1 MGYSSVVHLYTI
13 VLALAWTRVNSDS
26 SKEAVRATLLSAQ
39 ARLNE
44 TLPGCPNYGFAPAAV
59 DYLRGKWD
67 SYLGGVDALVYLS
80 CINTIYFGNHIGTY
94 LNEVA
99 CAHESGANFVAVRAI
114 SHEGAH
120 PETPQDQ
127 KTIEQLR
134 QDAFLEALPQ
144 LIVHPNPLPRAEVKA
159 QVAGKCNCQKY
170 CWADPNAAWVR
181 SIPLIRQL
189 MQTASDAYFHH
200 DDRLTSEG
208 TRLDEA
214 RDSIIHPKPNAEF
227 ATYTTPL
234 IEHNTTSF
242 LPLVPDTAIQYRCS
256 DNLGFRYGA
265 MGYGI
270 LPFRAIT
277 KRIKA
282 DDLYI
287 YVLAEQAERTHP
299 NPYCNVILM
308 SLISYIHRR
317 FPASTVVL
325 KRGGDPLL
333 DYVRFINAKTTVCSA
348 STFCFFAGISTRGTT
363 HFPLT
368 NLIIQADPSITNEKN
383 APDFGPNFKW
393 IFETE
398 AIFHFKKA
406 TSELLELLEKDAP

>member
-1 MGYSSVVHLYTI
+1 MVSQIVRFVVSVFLLCLI
-13 VLALAWTRVNSDS
+13 QVNSDVAGDAILS
-26 SKEAVRATLLSAQ
+26 TLISAQ

-44 TLPGCPNYGFAPAAV
+44 TTPACPNYGFAPAAV
-59 DYLRGKWD
+59 DYVRGKWD
-67 SYLGGVDALVYLS
+67 SFLGGVDALIYLS

-94 LNEVA
+94 LNEVS
-99 CAHESGANFVAVRAI
+99 CAYEAGAHFVAVRAV
-114 SHEGAH
+114 SHEGGAH
-120 PETPQDQ
+120 ADIPQDQ
-127 KTIEQLR
+127 KTLEQLR

-144 LIVHPNPLPRAEVKA
+144 VIVNSNPKPRAEIKSH
-159 QVAGKCNCQKY
+159 VASKCNCQKY
-170 CWADPNAAWVR
+170 CWSDANAAWVR
-181 SIPLIRQL
+181 NIPLIRQL
-189 MQTASDAYFHH
+189 LQTASDAYLHH
-200 DDRLTSEG
+200 DKALLSEG
-208 TRLDEA
+208 TKLDSE

-227 ATYTTPL
+227 ATYLTPL
-234 IEHNTTSF
+234 VEHNTTSF
-242 LPLVPDTAIQYRCS
+242 LPVVPDVSVQYRCS

-282 DDLYI
+282 DDRFI

-299 NPYCNVILM
+299 NPYCGVILM
-308 SLISYIHRR
+308 SLIGYIHRR

-325 KRGGDPLL
+325 KRGGDPLM
-333 DYVRFINAKTTVCSA
+333 DYVRFINAKTVVCSA
-348 STFCFFAGISTRGTT
+348 STFCFYAGVSTRGTT

-406 TSELLELLEKDAP
+406 TPELLELLEKDE